1 MIIDFLIAVIYNV
14 ISAVVF
20 VFELLPNVALPA
32 EITSNISAV
41 SPYYAGI
48 ETVFPIGT
56 LIDILAV
63 ELVFIGAYFFYK
75 LVRWAYTKIP
85 GIN

>member
-1 MIIDFLIAVIYNV
+1 MIVDFLIAVIYNV

-20 VFELLPNVALPA
+20 VFELLPDVALPA
-32 EITSNISAV
+32 DIATNIGAV
-41 SPYYAGI
+41 APYYAGI

-56 LIDILAV
+56 LVDILAV

>member
-1 MIIDFLIAVIYNV
+1 MITDFLIAIIYNV
-14 ISAVVF
+14 IAAVVF
-20 VFELLPNVALPA
+20 IFELLPNVAIPA
-32 EITSNISAV
+32 DIQTNISAV

-48 ETVFPIGT
+48 ETVFPVGT

-63 ELVFIGAYFFYK
+63 ELIFIGAYFFYK

-85 GIN
+85 GVN

>member
-1 MIIDFLIAVIYNV
+1 MITNFLIAVIYNV

-20 VFELLPNVALPA
+20 VFELLPDVSLPA
-32 EITSNISAV
+32 EITTNISAV

-48 ETVFPIGT
+48 ETVFPVGT

-63 ELVFIGAYFFYK
+63 ELVFIGSYFFYK